1 MRRWPAHNDRSRC
14 VNPNRT
20 DKMRSFI
27 KSILAPF
34 LVPFLNR
41 IEGRVRRSLEAL
53 GIHSAVMRTD
63 EGVRAIEAGN
73 RHAQSQLE
81 TLIRMHALNEVRID
95 SVQAALDR
103 QESTLLELRGAREE
117 KVVLWLA
124 PIEARLFDV
133 QDGLLDIRQRL
144 QKLETRSAEVEDRS
158 LHLMQDGLLDIRQRL
173 QMLETRSAVV
183 EDRSLHLLTRQT
195 VQLSDGFTAV
205 QTPQGWLV
213 VPEEDDWLLIHLAN
227 GRAYHELGT
236 LRVMTALLREG
247 DTVID
252 AGAHIGLLTIPMARS
267 VGRSGRVI
275 AIEPMA
281 RSCEALRRS
290 LTLNMMLQV
299 EVRQVAIADAPGQGS
314 MFAGANSMMTSLF
327 SENKDRGN
335 QATTEVEQARLDD
348 LVKSAGPVS
357 LVKLDVEG
365 AELLALAGM
374 HTILDRNSEIM
385 VVAEYG
391 PFYIRRAGINIDDWF
406 AKFAELG
413 LTSIYQIDEETGL
426 CRKGRPTAE
435 PVDSPSINVLFSRP
449 GNPRLASLHTARQ

>member
-1 MRRWPAHNDRSRC
+1 
-14 VNPNRT
+14 
-20 DKMRSFI
+20 MRSFI

-34 LVPFLNR
+34 FVPFFNR
-41 IEGRVRRSLEAL
+41 IEGRVRRSLEVL

-81 TLIRMHALNEVRID
+81 TLIRMHALNEVRVE
-95 SVQAALDR
+95 SAQAALDR
-103 QESTLLELRGAREE
+103 QQSTLLELRGALDALPKKLGVED

-124 PIEARLFDV
+124 PVEARLFDV
-133 QDGLLDIRQRL
+133 
-144 QKLETRSAEVEDRS
+144 
-158 LHLMQDGLLDIRQRL
+158 QDGLLDIRQRL

-236 LRVMTALLREG
+236 LRVITALLREG

-290 LTLNMMLQV
+290 LTLNLMLQV
-299 EVRQVAIADAPGQGS
+299 EVRQVAIADAPGHGS
-314 MFAGANSMMTSLF
+314 LFAGANSMMASLF
-327 SENKDRGN
+327 PENKDRGS

-348 LVKSAGPVS
+348 LVESAGPVS

-385 VVAEYG
+385 VVTEYG
-391 PFYIRRAGINIDDWF
+391 PFHIRRAGIDIDDWF

-435 PVDSPSINVLFSRP
+435 PLDSPSINVLFSRP
-449 GNPRLASLHTARQ
+449 GNPRLASLLTARR